1 MLAYVI
7 KYYPEYVVYLEEL
20 LSLDPVITELGVEAT
35 RDKMKTKILSYKES
49 VLNGELD
56 ARFEYRNIMFR
67 DIASIGASK
76 ELRALLDSEEKFMM
90 IPTNNFSLEEKCIKV
105 KELYGNVVRVP
116 MLSVDSVI
124 FGIIGKK

>member
-1 MLAYVI
+1 
-7 KYYPEYVVYLEEL
+7 
-20 LSLDPVITELGVEAT
+20 
-35 RDKMKTKILSYKES
+35 
-49 VLNGELD
+49 
-56 ARFEYRNIMFR
+56 
-67 DIASIGASK
+67 
-76 ELRALLDSEEKFMM
+76 MM